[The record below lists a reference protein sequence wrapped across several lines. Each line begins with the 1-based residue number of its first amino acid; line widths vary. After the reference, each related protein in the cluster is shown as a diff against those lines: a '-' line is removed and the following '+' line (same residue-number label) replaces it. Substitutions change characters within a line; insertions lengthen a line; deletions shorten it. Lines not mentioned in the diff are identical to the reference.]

1 MQKLQNNIL
10 NVLFANVSV
19 LFQKANEKKK
29 PLYMDLDCSLPE
41 NYVSVELGVFFSP
54 KKYL

>member
-19 LFQKANEKKK
+19 VFQKANEKKK

-41 NYVSVELGVFFSP
+41 NYVSVELGVFFSL
-54 KKYL
+54 KKCL